1 MSRMWRIVLFAAA
14 ALLGLG
20 LVLLGAGWLTGGSV
34 SRIVELVF
42 GGQEELNTWFRE
54 GLGRGQALWSALIT
68 RVQAL
73 F

>member
-20 LVLLGAGWLTGGSV
+20 LVLLGAGWITGGSV

-42 GGQEELNTWFRE
+42 GGPEELDVWFRE
-54 GLGRGQALWSALIT
+54 GLGRAQSLWTALIA

>member
-1 MSRMWRIVLFAAA
+1 MSKMWRIVLYAAA

-34 SRIVELVF
+34 SRITELVF
-42 GGQEELNTWFRE
+42 GGPEELRVWFHD
-54 GLGRGQALWSALIT
+54 GLNSIQSMLSALFARI
-68 RVQAL
+68 QAL